1 MSAKHTTA
9 ASGIGSMLCKAEI
22 DDFVFEPCGYS
33 MNGCDGEGFST
44 IHVTPEE
51 GFSYASLELSGYPAK
66 GVDPTAIVTKV
77 RLPQTDSSSSIS
89 HVYSKKKFLSL
100 SWQEGMFNV
109 MSCVRIS
116 HMEYVRLCFA
126 FSSQLISAL
135 ENRWQWF

>member
-9 ASGIGSMLCKAEI
+9 ASGIGSMLRKADI

-77 RLPQTDSSSSIS
+77 CPSQVAQFSAQVLMQTRVKAFVRVLVEVSL
-89 HVYSKKKFLSL
+89 VLKKLSL
-100 SWQEGMFNV
+100 PHHVLRAHSWSKQG
-109 MSCVRIS
+109 C
-116 HMEYVRLCFA
+116 
-126 FSSQLISAL
+126 Q
-135 ENRWQWF
+135 